1 MDRDHELCTKGWK
14 KGLHLPGGEDM
25 GHIARLL
32 SSPERPFLKLV
43 PDQGLIAAG
52 QSNSYDSHKQAAR
65 ACDGSYAY
73 VYSADGSGFSVDLSK
88 LGGEGAEITAQWF
101 DPREGVQQTK
111 ASKLK
116 RDSGQAFDPPGTPA
130 PDND

>member
-1 MDRDHELCTKGWK
+1 MH
-14 KGLHLPGGEDM
+14 
-25 GHIARLL
+25 
-32 SSPERPFLKLV
+32 
-43 PDQGLIAAG
+43 Q
-52 QSNSYDSHKQAAR
+52 
-65 ACDGSYAY
+65 
-73 VYSADGSGFSVDLSK
+73 GSGFSVDLSK